1 MALTTKGIPTKINAT
16 VIPILVYAILIPKFA
31 KKLPTRPLS
40 DVRDV
45 SEIPATAVG
54 SAKGSSIIPS
64 MILFPGK
71 SYLTS
76 THARTRP
83 IIALITVAAN
93 AVIKLT

>member
-71 SYLTS
+71 SYRTS
-76 THARTRP
+76 THARISPMMAFT
-83 IIALITVAAN
+83 TVAAN